1 MARCG
6 EAVPEVAARPKVI
19 APVTRRIATPAMVV
33 FRKCVVRLSLGRE
46 EAQSALMAS
55 MMLRGYSLPLV
66 TLAFSPPL

>member
-1 MARCG
+1 
-6 EAVPEVAARPKVI
+6 
-19 APVTRRIATPAMVV
+19 MVV